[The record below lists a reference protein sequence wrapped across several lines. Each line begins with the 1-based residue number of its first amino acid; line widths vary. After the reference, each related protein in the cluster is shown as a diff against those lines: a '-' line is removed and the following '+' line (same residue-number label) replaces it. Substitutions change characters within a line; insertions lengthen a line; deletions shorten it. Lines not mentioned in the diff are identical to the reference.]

1 MAKSI
6 LLTGA
11 AALGFF
17 ALTSFAGADDHPH
30 KKTAVKS
37 SKMTASAASTV
48 GPSTLGQNDIDYAE
62 VTLIHAGTVLAVPG
76 KSPLS
81 KQTIIVHEGKIIGL
95 SDGYLDDYDAAI
107 IDLKDSFVLPG
118 LIDSHVHLRGEWSPS
133 QRLDGVTKEA
143 GDVAYDAAANARKT
157 LMAGFTAV
165 QDVGGPK
172 EIFALRRAV
181 NSGKIAGPHI
191 RASGPSVSITGG
203 HGDAHGYREDILALA
218 ASKTICDGPADCRRA
233 TRAAVKSGADVIKIT
248 ATGGVLSN
256 TNAGT
261 AQQFFEDELEAIVG
275 AAAKMGR
282 KVTAHAHG
290 KDGIE
295 AALKAGVK
303 SIEHGTYLDA
313 ETVRLF
319 KKHDATLVPTV
330 LAGMTVVDWANNKNW
345 LPPNSAKKALEVGPQ
360 MQDMLRI
367 AWDGGVNV
375 AFGTDTGVSAHGDNA
390 QEFIYMIKAG
400 MSEQDAIKAAT
411 SIAAEHI
418 EMGDKIGTLEAGK
431 YADLIA
437 VDGNPL
443 EDIEELLDVDFVMKG
458 GVVYKD

>member
-1 MAKSI
+1 MRKSV
-6 LLTGA
+6 LMTGA
-11 AALGFF
+11 AGLALF
-17 ALTSFAGADDHPH
+17 ALAAFAAADDHPH
-30 KKTAVKS
+30 KKPTPKLKPAAAQPI
-37 SKMTASAASTV
+37 SKLLKPASGESYA
-48 GPSTLGQNDIDYAE
+48 DY
-62 VTLIHAGTVLAVPG
+62 TLIHAGKVLDVPG
-76 KSPLS
+76 KAPKT
-81 KQTIIVHEGKIIGL
+81 KQTIIIKDGIIIGL
-95 SDGYLDDYDAAI
+95 TNGYLDDDEAKI
-107 IDLKDSFVLPG
+107 IDLKNSFVLPG

-133 QRLDGVTKEA
+133 QRLDGATKEA
-143 GDVAYDAAANARKT
+143 GDIAYDAAVNARKT

-181 NSGKIAGPHI
+181 KAGKVVGPHI
-191 RASGPSVSITGG
+191 RASGPAVSITGG
-203 HGDAHGYREDILALA
+203 HGDAHGYREDILHIM
-218 ASKTICDGPADCRRA
+218 ASKTICDGADDCRRA
-233 TRAAVKSGADVIKIT
+233 ARAAVKAGADVIKIT

-261 AQQFFEDELEAIVG
+261 AQQFFEDELEAIVDS
-275 AAAKMGR
+275 AAKMGR

-313 ETVRLF
+313 ETVALF
-319 KKHDATLVPTV
+319 KKHDATLIPTV
-330 LAGMTVVDWANNKNW
+330 LAGMTVVDWATNKNW

-360 MQDMLRI
+360 MQDMLRT
-367 AWDGGVNV
+367 AWEGGVNV

-390 QEFIYMIKAG
+390 QEFIYMIEAG

-411 SIAAEHI
+411 SVAAEHI

-443 EDIEELLDVDFVMKG
+443 NDIEELLDVDFVMKG
-458 GVVYKD
+458 GVVYKGK